1 MERLSLGRRRTID
14 KTSCRKGVLGQV
26 DIPFSYSGKNGND
39 LTIFPTIGN
48 QK

>member
-14 KTSCRKGVLGQV
+14 KTSCRKGVLGKV

-48 QK
+48 QR